1 MYITWYGQSCF
12 KLQNKTQTVLIDPY
26 SPKKYGLRA
35 PNLKARLILLTNSE
49 DEKKAQ
55 KDLKK
60 ECFLISSPG
69 EYEIDNIFIQG
80 LDFKGKEKRLT
91 VYRLEMDNI
100 RFGILAEIDDLL
112 SNDVLNNLDG
122 IDVLFIPVG
131 GGEVIDSK
139 KAIEIINSLEPKLA
153 IPCCFKIPGLK
164 SNLSPSDKFLKEAGI
179 KNIERVNKLSIQKK
193 HLLFE
198 ETKIV
203 ILEPGG

>member
-26 SPKKYGLRA
+26 SPKKYGLRG

-49 DEKKAQ
+49 DKKKAQ

-69 EYEIDNIFIQG
+69 EYEIENIFIQG
-80 LDFKGKEKRLT
+80 IYFNNKLT
-91 VYRLEMDNI
+91 VYRLEMDGI

-112 SNDVLNNLDG
+112 SNDALNNLDG
-122 IDVLFIPVG
+122 IDVLFVPVG
-131 GGEVIDSK
+131 GGEIIDSK

-153 IPCCFKIPGLK
+153 IPCCFKIKGLK
-164 SNLSPSDKFLKEAGI
+164 INLSSSDKFLKEAGI